1 MKTFVIALALMT
13 SAVAIAGTAGDQ
25 PGAGGPSVDEVTQ
38 KIRAEYNG
46 QFLTESGGVVR
57 VASLANGKILV
68 ETEGELAKFLL
79 YNLPQAPDVVEN
91 GDRNHMNYF
100 VRQGRDI
107 VCGFMS
113 QSLQLDP
120 LPVFKCRFV
129 VDSNGLVSAFS
140 DRENIPNREAK
151 FVDFFYSQVSVST
164 TPAYSSNYLQTYTPG
179 VSVAFQFQ
187 GVAAQTMFNALTGVH
202 TYESGM
208 GPFITNQVRAGQN
221 IWCLIFGNTSGKPA
235 DPDKDFKCQI
245 EFSADGKASQSYQKP

>member
-13 SAVAIAGTAGDQ
+13 STVAIAGTEASA
-25 PGAGGPSVDEVTQ
+25 PGAVSVDEVTQ
-38 KIRAEYNG
+38 QIRAEYNG
-46 QFLTESGGVVR
+46 QFLTESSGIVR
-57 VASLANGKILV
+57 VASLADGKILV
-68 ETEGELAKFLL
+68 ETERELAKFLL

-113 QSLQLDP
+113 KTLQLDP
-120 LPVFKCRFV
+120 LPTFKCRFV
-129 VDSNGLVSAFS
+129 VDSNGRVSAFS
-140 DRENIPNREAK
+140 DRENIPNRQGK
-151 FVDFFYSQVSVST
+151 FVDFFYSQISVST
-164 TPAYSSNYLQTYTPG
+164 TPAFSSNYLRTYTPG
-179 VSVAFQFQ
+179 ISFSFQFQ
-187 GVAAQTMFNALTGVH
+187 GVAAQTMFNALTGVQ

-208 GPFITNQVRAGQN
+208 GPVITNQNRAGQN
-221 IWCLIFGNTSGKPA
+221 IWCFIFGNPSGRPA